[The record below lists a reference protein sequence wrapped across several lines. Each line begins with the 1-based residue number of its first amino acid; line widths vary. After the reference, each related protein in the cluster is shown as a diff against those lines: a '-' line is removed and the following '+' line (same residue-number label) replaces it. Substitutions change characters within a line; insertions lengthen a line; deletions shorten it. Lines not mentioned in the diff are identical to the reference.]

1 MRKIISL
8 FVAALFCATMFAATE
23 TTVYYTAPAATI
35 GTYTV
40 KLNVHYGCNAND
52 AWEQFTMTKTE
63 QMYNNDPVYSA
74 SFTDKWDGLCTMQFQ
89 LYDGDTHKSEVA
101 AFNGAWTGAV
111 AYNGKMYVHET
122 GKWVTLSGE
131 ETLPSILMHGN
142 FTGGWKDT
150 EEFTASEDKKT
161 ASLKM
166 TIGVGNY
173 EFGMKVDGSWIANG
187 AAFTREDNSKV
198 VNTGSGNL
206 TLAANPAGDYT
217 FTWTFETNT
226 LTVTYPQGELQELP
240 KFYITGDS
248 ALVVDAG
255 LAADK
260 AWTPDAIKSEKD
272 TFVLNLKADQYY
284 RLKLSLNGTWG
295 DGQVKGYTD
304 LTEQTAGLIDDSNDH
319 NIGFKLTEAGEVKVI
334 YTAETFRLEGKFASD
349 EPVVVTVEDGFYLVG
364 SAIGW
369 EAKADYKFAQNPEN
383 DAEYLLNDVTLAEGD
398 GIKVV
403 GYVSG
408 NATWYPDG
416 EGTEYKVDAAHAGLK
431 TIYFQPAGNT
441 DWAAFGGFIYIQANE
456 DTPEGI
462 VNTAVGAKA
471 VKVLRNGILL
481 IEKAG
486 VRYNVMG
493 QAVQ

>member
-8 FVAALFCATMFAATE
+8 LVAALFCATMFAATE

-40 KLNVHYGCNAND
+40 KLNTNQQTNPD
-52 AWEQFTMTKTE
+52 AWFTYTMNKIEQT
-63 QMYNNDPVYSA
+63 YNGDPIYSA
-74 SFTDKWDGLCTMQFQ
+74 TFTDLWDGVAQMQIQ
-89 LYDGDTHKSEVA
+89 LYNGNDWVSELQPISSWTSVA
-101 AFNGAWTGAV
+101 

-255 LAADK
+255 LTADK

-295 DGQVKGYTD
+295 NGQVKGYTD
-304 LTEQTAGLIDDSNDH
+304 LTKPTAGLIDDSNDH

-334 YTAETFRLEGKFASD
+334 YTAETFKLEGKFASD

-398 GIKVV
+398 VIKVV

-416 EGTEYKVDAAHAGLK
+416 EGTEYKVDAAHAGVK